1 MNEPVDPAAGIR
13 VRVTNLKSSD
23 ALMFEDNDGQPVLL
37 IARNQP
43 FASAVDSVQR
53 AMEISKEQ
61 AERIVRTHYPEAVEW
76 GEQDIEQLLHDL
88 SRPAAAADQK
98 CPAPTEKKSV
108 ERKRLRLVPRWTV
121 TAIAAVTA
129 LGIGYG
135 MPRHSAPAHAAPKSA
150 PDRSAD
156 AVNAQP
162 YTSASFQEFAADG
175 EMACTPTGPLKAR
188 CVDVDGTVM
197 ASEAS
202 IGSDWTS
209 FAFTYDEGKNR
220 IELRVFASEATARQW
235 ADAEGAKA
243 SMPNLVQIDR
253 YALWGTDA
261 HRLDEYLK
269 LLQDQ
274 DADNGPSAMPAPSA
288 RPARASQQQAEP
300 GGVINIALAARV
312 TQVNDAAGLEPPAT
326 TSPVAIPVT
335 YVPGEGAGAKVR
347 LFDEQAAQK
356 TEDAQPMP
364 RRLAAL
370 ALGTLNISPTG
381 LPKLEQATTLRDMGT
396 LIAVN
401 IIMGMDPVDTG
412 IPAGELPVV
421 VTAGRKEVDTPAVP
435 RFPLPE
441 VPELGTDTATPR
453 GGGPTED
460 SKPTVVDPEP
470 TPPQPPV
477 APTPPPPSKDVDL
490 PHTSLPVEEKPPV
503 TPPPPPVEP
512 PVAPPVDMPR
522 ESDGGDSGDH
532 AQDKDGKPAPD
543 GAADEGGDPVPVEPS
558 SACDVRQDL
567 DGPDLVPQG

>member
-13 VRVTNLKSSD
+13 VRVTDLKSSD

-88 SRPAAAADQK
+88 SRPAAGADQT
-98 CPAPTEKKSV
+98 CPAPTEKKTA
-108 ERKRLRLVPRWTV
+108 ERTRLRLVPRWAV

-135 MPRHSAPAHAAPKSA
+135 MPRQSASVHAAPKSV

-156 AVNAQP
+156 ASNAQP
-162 YTSASFQEFAADG
+162 YTSDSFQEFAADG

-188 CVDVDGTVM
+188 CVDVDGKTM

-220 IELRVFASEATARQW
+220 IELRVFASEAAARQW
-235 ADAEGAKA
+235 TDAESSKA

-261 HRLDEYLK
+261 HRLGEYLK

-274 DADNGPSAMPAPSA
+274 DADGPSAMPTPSA
-288 RPARASQQQAEP
+288 RPARASEHQAEP
-300 GGVINIALAARV
+300 DGAVNIELATSA
-312 TQVNDAAGLEPPAT
+312 TQVADVAGPEPQGA
-326 TSPVAIPVT
+326 TSPAAIPIT
-335 YVPGEGAGAKVR
+335 YVPVEGAGAKVR
-347 LFDEQAAQK
+347 LFDEQVAQK
-356 TEDAQPMP
+356 AEDAQPMP
-364 RRLAAL
+364 RRLAVL

-396 LIAVN
+396 LVAVN
-401 IIMGMDPVDTG
+401 IIMGREPVDTG
-412 IPAGELPVV
+412 IPAGELPIV
-421 VTAGRKEVDTPAVP
+421 VTAGRKEVDPPAVP
-435 RFPLPE
+435 KEPVRE
-441 VPELGTDTATPR
+441 VPERETDTAAPR
-453 GGGPTED
+453 GDGPVEE
-460 SKPTVVDPEP
+460 SKRTVVEPDPTP
-470 TPPQPPV
+470 TPPPV
-477 APTPPPPSKDVDL
+477 SPTPPPPSKEVEL
-490 PHTSLPVEEKPPV
+490 PPTTLPVEEKPPV
-503 TPPPPPVEP
+503 TPPPVEPPVEPVEP
-512 PVAPPVDMPR
+512 PVDVPR
-522 ESDGGDSGDH
+522 DSDGSDPSDH
-532 AQDKDGKPAPD
+532 AQDTKQTPD
-543 GAADEGGDPVPVEPS
+543 GAADEGDDPVPAEPS
-558 SACDVRQDL
+558 SASGSRQDL
-567 DGPDLVPQG
+567 DALDLTPQG